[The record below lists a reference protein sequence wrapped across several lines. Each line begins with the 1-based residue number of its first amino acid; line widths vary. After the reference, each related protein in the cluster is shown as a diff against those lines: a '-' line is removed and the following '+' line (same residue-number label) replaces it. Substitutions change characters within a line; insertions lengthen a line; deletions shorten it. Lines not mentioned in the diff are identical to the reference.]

1 MSSKK
6 HRRYW
11 LLLDEGV
18 HLPNKYSNLNN
29 LHNLMHVTH
38 VGLEGKSD
46 EKVFKFAKQ
55 EDMMMVVFNI
65 KDFKRF
71 IQKSNPSIIA
81 LSSNLSDSEA
91 DVKICSALKRLKRNE
106 IKGHLI
112 SITKSGIRISPP
124 NDID

>member
-18 HLPNKYSNLNN
+18 HLPNKYSKLNN